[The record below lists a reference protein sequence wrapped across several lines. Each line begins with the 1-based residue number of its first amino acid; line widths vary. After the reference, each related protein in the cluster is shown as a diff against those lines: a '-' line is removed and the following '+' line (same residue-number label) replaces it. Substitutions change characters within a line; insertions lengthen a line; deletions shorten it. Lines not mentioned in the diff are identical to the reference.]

1 MFSCQSRNIFQA
13 SLGSMSFVAQSASAE
28 PGRSRWMNLLVLRSG
43 FRLLLFVL
51 LPLRTLVHCG
61 QPQEGRARHDRDT
74 VFRGCCDRAALDHDE
89 GRLRRLVQLMLES
102 GMRPEEV
109 YRIGQENVNLAADS
123 SQTRTADQGS
133 RRRGPLTSSAKSVLA
148 RRLSD
153 PDRPFSFPC
162 ETDSSRPIP
171 RVNNAHDRAVRD
183 SKVAPFRLYDVRPPR
198 RHGRRNSQL
207 TW

>member
-1 MFSCQSRNIFQA
+1 M
-13 SLGSMSFVAQSASAE
+13 
-28 PGRSRWMNLLVLRSG
+28 
-43 FRLLLFVL
+43 
-51 LPLRTLVHCG
+51 LP
-61 QPQEGRARHDRDT
+61 
-74 VFRGCCDRAALDHDE
+74 
-89 GRLRRLVQLMLES
+89 
-102 GMRPEEV
+102 
-109 YRIGQENVNLAADS
+109 DS

-183 SKVAPFRLYDVRPPR
+183 SKVAPFRLYDVRHTEATRAAESAIDLVTVAALLGHSKIQIVLRYTHPTQEHQTRAVERMEQFAEAR
-198 RHGRRNSQL
+198 RLDSALAVEGRGAGLFQ
-207 TW
+207 

>member
-1 MFSCQSRNIFQA
+1 VFSCQSRNIFQA

-109 YRIGQENVNLAADS
+109 YRIGQENVNLAAGFLANPYGRPR
-123 SQTRTADQGS
+123 QPEAGATHVVCKERTR
-133 RRRGPLTSSAKSVLA
+133 SAAERS
-148 RRLSD
+148 
-153 PDRPFSFPC
+153 
-162 ETDSSRPIP
+162 
-171 RVNNAHDRAVRD
+171 
-183 SKVAPFRLYDVRPPR
+183 
-198 RHGRRNSQL
+198 
-207 TW
+207 